1 MRFADEAVSRAYREE
16 WRDAYIA
23 AIRARHH
30 DPSLPRMEIL
40 IGQMLANQG
49 HLFAASGYAR
59 AAQVR
64 GESRGQA
71 SLLLG
76 LEAWSRRGLLP
87 TTLADAVN
95 NSSLWLED
103 AASDAPSDAAPRF
116 FLAELARL
124 MGGRNSLDME
134 KALHRLQR
142 WESFLVIQ
150 AKMHLASSESGGLSS
165 AMDLG
170 DGLRLDDSPQARS
183 VRNMYRNAV
192 AARQSDAAE
201 REFRKVFTTLQ
212 VSQLM
217 SDPALAG
224 KSNGDVGSPSYSA
237 QSRAEVF
244 GDIDRQP

>member
-1 MRFADEAVSRAYREE
+1 MRFADEAVSRAYRGE

-23 AIRARHH
+23 AGRARHR
-30 DPSLPRMEIL
+30 DPSLPGMEIL
-40 IGQMLANQG
+40 IGQMLANEG
-49 HLFAASGYAR
+49 HLCAASGYAR
-59 AAQVR
+59 AAQIR

-71 SLLLG
+71 SLLFG
-76 LEAWSRRGLLP
+76 LEAWSRRGPLP
-87 TTLADAVN
+87 PSLAAAAN
-95 NSSLWLED
+95 TSLLWLED
-103 AASDAPSDAAPRF
+103 AASHAPSDAAPRF

-124 MGGRNSLDME
+124 TGGRSGHAME
-134 KALHRLQR
+134 KALYRFQP
-142 WESFLVIQ
+142 WESFFVIQ
-150 AKMHLASSESGGLSS
+150 AKMHLASSESGGLYN

-170 DGLRLDDSPQARS
+170 EGLRLDDSPQARS
-183 VRNMYRNAV
+183 VRNMHRNTV
-192 AARQSDAAE
+192 LSRQSDAAE